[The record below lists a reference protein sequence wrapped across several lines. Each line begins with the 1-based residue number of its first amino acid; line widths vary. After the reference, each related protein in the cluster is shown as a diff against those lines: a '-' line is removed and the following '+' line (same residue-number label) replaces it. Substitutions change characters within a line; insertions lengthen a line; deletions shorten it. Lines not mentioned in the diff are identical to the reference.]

1 MISQPDSSNF
11 SKNSAELSIIIKRTE
26 TPPSPLCV
34 FLDLVAGHIES
45 HQVGL
50 AGLVSLNGGH
60 IDGAY
65 RAADI
70 QLRLIGLVIGVLP
83 DDHSRFNLLGDANSR
98 LSLLNPNAAIRG
110 WLTISVTDFIA
121 QERSVQPV
129 APLIVALAQDGQ
141 NPRLAAQ
148 DSNQIIL

>member
-34 FLDLVAGHIES
+34 FLYLAAGHIER

-65 RAADI
+65 RAIDI
-70 QLRLIGLVIGVLP
+70 QLRLIGLVIGALS
-83 DDHSRFNLLGDANSR
+83 DDHTGGVDVRGAGRCGGDLGVLVDGDG
-98 LSLLNPNAAIRG
+98 LLNVQRAVEGHVILQRNGLAF
-110 WLTISVTDFIA
+110 L
-121 QERSVQPV
+121 ERLNG
-129 APLIVALAQDGQ
+129 AT
-141 NPRLAAQ
+141 RLGE
-148 DSNQIIL
+148 

>member
-34 FLDLVAGHIES
+34 FLYLAAGHIES

-50 AGLVSLNGGH
+50 AGLVSLPGGH

-70 QLRLIGLVIGVLP
+70 QLRLIGLVIEVLSDDHTGGVDVRGAGRCGCDLGVLV
-83 DDHSRFNLLGDANSR
+83 DGDGLLDVQRAVEGHVVLQRNGLAFLER
-98 LSLLNPNAAIRG
+98 LNGA
-110 WLTISVTDFIA
+110 T
-121 QERSVQPV
+121 
-129 APLIVALAQDGQ
+129 
-141 NPRLAAQ
+141 RLGE
-148 DSNQIIL
+148 

>member
-70 QLRLIGLVIGVLP
+70 QLRLIGLVTESCPMIIVDSIYWGTRTQGL
-83 DDHSRFNLLGDANSR
+83 AC
-98 LSLLNPNAAIRG
+98 
-110 WLTISVTDFIA
+110 LTRTL
-121 QERSVQPV
+121 Q
-129 APLIVALAQDGQ
+129 
-141 NPRLAAQ
+141 
-148 DSNQIIL
+148 

>member
-34 FLDLVAGHIES
+34 FLYLAAGHIES

-65 RAADI
+65 RAIDI
-70 QLRLIGLVIGVLP
+70 QLRLIGLVIGALS
-83 DDHSRFNLLGDANSR
+83 DDHTGGADVRGAGR
-98 LSLLNPNAAIRG
+98 CGGLLNVQRAVEGHVILQRNGLAF
-110 WLTISVTDFIA
+110 L
-121 QERSVQPV
+121 ERLNG
-129 APLIVALAQDGQ
+129 AT
-141 NPRLAAQ
+141 RLGE
-148 DSNQIIL
+148 